1 MKPSNP
7 LSCPRGIP
15 HGSDSA
21 ALLHSYHT
29 TGLLMDNDLIDLK
42 IAVGI
47 MTAQIASLSKIVE
60 KQSKDVEDLIALAN
74 KGKGASW
81 ILIGMGGIAG
91 AITSKLVT
99 FLPLVIR

>member
-1 MKPSNP
+1 
-7 LSCPRGIP
+7 
-15 HGSDSA
+15 
-21 ALLHSYHT
+21 
-29 TGLLMDNDLIDLK
+29 MDKDLVDLK
-42 IAVGI
+42 VAVGI
-47 MTAQIASLSKIVE
+47 MTSQLASLSKIVE
-60 KQSKDVEDLIALAN
+60 KQSKDMEDLIALAN